1 MTRRLI
7 PLFAAAALFACGCT
21 TVLKS
26 KEFGD
31 VKTDGGSTPVA
42 AVEIENS
49 VWLLFNFIPVASGSP
64 DHPNLNRCKVFRNTV
79 NLPNNMKV
87 LEKEMA
93 CEGVEKVL
101 QAELEQEE
109 VTKVANLTSHYS
121 EESYLFFLLARRACH
136 TSAVMVTSD
145 ATDKGKSK

>member
-1 MTRRLI
+1 MTRRLTS
-7 PLFAAAALFACGCT
+7 LAAAVALLACGCT

-31 VKTDGGSTPVA
+31 VRADGGSTPVA

-49 VWLLFNFIPVASGSP
+49 VWLLFNFIPVASGNP

-93 CEGVEKVL
+93 CEGVEKV
-101 QAELEQEE
+101 
-109 VTKVANLTSHYS
+109 VNLTSHYTS
-121 EESYLFFLLARRACH
+121 ESYLFFLLARRACH

>member
-1 MTRRLI
+1 MTKRLI
-7 PLFAAAALFACGCT
+7 PLVAAAALLACGCT

-64 DHPNLNRCKVFRNTV
+64 DHPNLNKCKLFRNTV
-79 NLPNNMKV
+79 NLSNNMKV
-87 LEKEMA
+87 L
-93 CEGVEKVL
+93 
-101 QAELEQEE
+101 QSELEQEE
-109 VTKVANLTSHYS
+109 VTTVANLTSHYT

-136 TSAVMVTSD
+136 TSAVLVKSD
-145 ATDKGKSK
+145 AKDRGKSK

>member
-1 MTRRLI
+1 MTNRLT
-7 PLFAAAALFACGCT
+7 PLVAAVLLFACGCT

-49 VWLLFNFIPVASGSP
+49 VWLLFNCIPIASGSP
-64 DHPNLNRCKVFRNTV
+64 DHPNLKKCKLFRNTV
-79 NLPNNMKV
+79 NLPNNMKI
-87 LEKEMA
+87 LKAEM
-93 CEGVEKVL
+93 
-101 QAELEQEE
+101 EQEE

-121 EESYLFFLLARRACH
+121 EESYLFFLLTRRACH
-136 TSAVMVTSD
+136 TSAVLVKRD
-145 ATDKGKSK
+145 AKKRGKSK

>member
-1 MTRRLI
+1 M
-7 PLFAAAALFACGCT
+7 
-21 TVLKS
+21 LKS

-64 DHPNLNRCKVFRNTV
+64 DHPNRNRCKLFRNTV

-87 LEKEMA
+87 L
-93 CEGVEKVL
+93 
-101 QAELEQEE
+101 QAEMEQDA
-109 VTKVANLTSHYS
+109 VR
-121 EESYLFFLLARRACH
+121 RRAPP
-136 TSAVMVTSD
+136 TAD
-145 ATDKGKSK
+145 YYG

>member
-1 MTRRLI
+1 MTRRLTS
-7 PLFAAAALFACGCT
+7 LVAAVALLACGCT

-64 DHPNLNRCKVFRNTV
+64 DHPNLNRCKIFRNTV

-93 CEGVEKVL
+93 CEGVEKV
-101 QAELEQEE
+101 
-109 VTKVANLTSHYS
+109 VNLTSHYTS
-121 EESYLFFLLARRACH
+121 ESYLFFLLARRACH

>member
-1 MTRRLI
+1 MTRRLTS
-7 PLFAAAALFACGCT
+7 LAAAVALLACGCT

-31 VKTDGGSTPVA
+31 VRTDGGSTPVA

-93 CEGVEKVL
+93 CEGAEKV
-101 QAELEQEE
+101 
-109 VTKVANLTSHYS
+109 VNLTSHYTS
-121 EESYLFFLLARRACH
+121 ESYLFFLLARRACH

>member
-1 MTRRLI
+1 MTNRLI

-49 VWLLFNFIPVASGSP
+49 VWLLFNFIPIASGNP
-64 DHPNLNRCKVFRNTV
+64 RYPNRNLCHFFSNTV
-79 NLPNNMKV
+79 NLQNNM
-87 LEKEMA
+87 
-93 CEGVEKVL
+93 KVL
-101 QAELEQEE
+101 QAELERED
-109 VTKVANLTSHYS
+109 VSKVANLTSHYS

-136 TSAVMVTSD
+136 TSAVLVKSD
-145 ATDKGKSK
+145 AKDRGKSK

>member
-1 MTRRLI
+1 MTNRLA
-7 PLFAAAALFACGCT
+7 LLVTAAALFACGCT

-26 KEFGD
+26 KEFND

-93 CEGVEKVL
+93 CEGVEKV
-101 QAELEQEE
+101 
-109 VTKVANLTSHYS
+109 VNLTSHYTS
-121 EESYLFFLLARRACH
+121 ESYLFFLLARRACH
-136 TSAVMVTSD
+136 TSAVLVKSD
-145 ATDKGKSK
+145 AKDRGKSK

>member
-1 MTRRLI
+1 MTNRLI
-7 PLFAAAALFACGCT
+7 PLFAAAAIFVCGCT

-64 DHPNLNRCKVFRNTV
+64 DHPNLNKCKFFRNTV
-79 NLPNNMKV
+79 NLANNMKV
-87 LEKEMA
+87 L
-93 CEGVEKVL
+93 
-101 QAELEQEE
+101 QSELEQEE

-136 TSAVMVTSD
+136 TSAVLVKSD
-145 ATDKGKSK
+145 AKDRGKSK

>member
-1 MTRRLI
+1 MTRRLTS
-7 PLFAAAALFACGCT
+7 LAAAVALLACGCT

-31 VKTDGGSTPVA
+31 VKADGGSTPVA

-79 NLPNNMKV
+79 NLSNNMKV
-87 LEKEMA
+87 L
-93 CEGVEKVL
+93 L
-101 QAELEQEE
+101 SELEQEE
-109 VTKVANLTSHYS
+109 VTKVANLTSHYT

>member
-1 MTRRLI
+1 MT
-7 PLFAAAALFACGCT
+7 
-21 TVLKS
+21 
-26 KEFGD
+26 
-31 VKTDGGSTPVA
+31 

-93 CEGVEKVL
+93 CEGVEKV
-101 QAELEQEE
+101 
-109 VTKVANLTSHYS
+109 VNLTSHYTS
-121 EESYLFFLLARRACH
+121 ESYLFFLLARRACH

>member
-1 MTRRLI
+1 MKRLI
-7 PLFAAAALFACGCT
+7 PLVAAVALLASGCT

-31 VKTDGGSTPVA
+31 VKVDGGATPVA

-64 DHPNLNRCKVFRNTV
+64 DHPNLNKCKLFRNTV
-79 NLPNNMKV
+79 NLSNNMKV
-87 LEKEMA
+87 L
-93 CEGVEKVL
+93 
-101 QAELEQEE
+101 QSELEQE
-109 VTKVANLTSHYS
+109 VTKVANLTSHYT

-136 TSAVMVTSD
+136 TSAVLVKSD
-145 ATDKGKSK
+145 AKDRGKSK

>member
-1 MTRRLI
+1 MTNRLT
-7 PLFAAAALFACGCT
+7 PLVATVLLFACGCT

-31 VKTDGGSTPVA
+31 IKTDGGSTPVA

-49 VWLLFNFIPVASGSP
+49 VWLLFNFIPIASGSP
-64 DHPNLNRCKVFRNTV
+64 DHPNLKKCKLFRNTV

-87 LEKEMA
+87 LKAEM
-93 CEGVEKVL
+93 
-101 QAELEQEE
+101 EQEE

-121 EESYLFFLLARRACH
+121 EESYLFFLLTRRACH
-136 TSAVMVTSD
+136 TSAVLVKRD
-145 ATDKGKSK
+145 AKKRGKSK

>member
-1 MTRRLI
+1 MMTRLI
-7 PLFAAAALFACGCT
+7 PLALVAALLASGCT

-49 VWLLFNFIPVASGSP
+49 VWLLFNFIPLASGSP
-64 DHPNLNRCKVFRNTV
+64 AHPNSNKCKLFRNTV

-87 LEKEMA
+87 LRAEM
-93 CEGVEKVL
+93 
-101 QAELEQEE
+101 EQEE

-136 TSAVMVTSD
+136 TSAVLVKSD
-145 ATDKGKSK
+145 ANNRGTVK

>member
-1 MTRRLI
+1 MTNRLI

-64 DHPNLNRCKVFRNTV
+64 DHPNLNKCKLFRNTV
-79 NLPNNMKV
+79 NLQNNM
-87 LEKEMA
+87 
-93 CEGVEKVL
+93 KVL
-101 QAELEQEE
+101 QAELECEG
-109 VTKVANLTSHYS
+109 VSKVANLTSHYS

-136 TSAVMVTSD
+136 TSAVLVKSD
-145 ATDKGKSK
+145 AKDGGKSK

>member
-1 MTRRLI
+1 MTRRLTS
-7 PLFAAAALFACGCT
+7 LAAAVALLACGCT

-31 VKTDGGSTPVA
+31 VRTDGGNTPVA

-93 CEGVEKVL
+93 CEGVEKV
-101 QAELEQEE
+101 
-109 VTKVANLTSHYS
+109 VNLTSHYTS
-121 EESYLFFLLARRACH
+121 ESYLFFLLARRACH

>member
-1 MTRRLI
+1 MTRRLTS
-7 PLFAAAALFACGCT
+7 LAAAVALLACGCT

-31 VKTDGGSTPVA
+31 VRTDGGSTPVA

-64 DHPNLNRCKVFRNTV
+64 DHPNLNKCKLFRNTV
-79 NLPNNMKV
+79 NLSNNM
-87 LEKEMA
+87 
-93 CEGVEKVL
+93 KVL
-101 QAELEQEE
+101 QAELDQEE
-109 VTKVANLTSHYS
+109 VTKVANLTSHYT

-136 TSAVMVTSD
+136 TSAVLVKSD
-145 ATDKGKSK
+145 ANDKGKSK

>member
-1 MTRRLI
+1 MKRLI
-7 PLFAAAALFACGCT
+7 PLVLAVALLASGCT

-31 VKTDGGSTPVA
+31 VKVDDGTTPVA

-64 DHPNLNRCKVFRNTV
+64 DHPNSYKCKLFRNTV

-87 LEKEMA
+87 LRSEMA
-93 CEGVEKVL
+93 REG
-101 QAELEQEE
+101 
-109 VTKVANLTSHYS
+109 VTKVANLTSHYAD
-121 EESYLFFLLARRACH
+121 EKYLFFLLARRACH
-136 TSAVMVTSD
+136 TSAVLIQSD
-145 ATDKGKSK
+145 AKKQGPAK

>member
-1 MTRRLI
+1 MTNRLF

-49 VWLLFNFIPVASGSP
+49 VWLLFNFIPVASGNP
-64 DHPNLNRCKVFRNTV
+64 RYPNGHLCKFFSNTV
-79 NLPNNMKV
+79 TLQNNMKV
-87 LEKEMA
+87 L
-93 CEGVEKVL
+93 
-101 QAELEQEE
+101 QTELELEG

-136 TSAVMVTSD
+136 TSAVLVKSGAND
-145 ATDKGKSK
+145 RGKSK

>member
-1 MTRRLI
+1 MTRRLTS
-7 PLFAAAALFACGCT
+7 LAAAVALLACGCT

-31 VKTDGGSTPVA
+31 VRTDGGSTPVA

-87 LEKEMA
+87 LEKD
-93 CEGVEKVL
+93 
-101 QAELEQEE
+101 
-109 VTKVANLTSHYS
+109 
-121 EESYLFFLLARRACH
+121 LLW
-136 TSAVMVTSD
+136 SMQ
-145 ATDKGKSK
+145 